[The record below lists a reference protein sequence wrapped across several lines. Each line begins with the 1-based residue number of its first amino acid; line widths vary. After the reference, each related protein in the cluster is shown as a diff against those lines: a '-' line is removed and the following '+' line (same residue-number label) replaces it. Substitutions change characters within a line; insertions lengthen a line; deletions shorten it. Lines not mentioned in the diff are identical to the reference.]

1 MARRI
6 RPAARA
12 ITSLNKCQRLRRGG
26 HVTRQGVKWI
36 LHGVLY
42 ALCFYLFYVAAAL
55 GEWRFLWSGVLGL
68 LLLLLWWAILSAVTR
83 GIQRGARWG
92 PAMGFSLIFGLH
104 IAWVAWGLKHSA
116 WWWHGVA
123 GMCVGF
129 VLGLWE
135 SAKASRNGKDG
146 SAKADAANAK
156 H

>member
-26 HVTRQGVKWI
+26 HVTRQGVKWV
-36 LHGVLY
+36 LLGVLY
-42 ALCFYLFYVAAAL
+42 VLGVYLAAAA
-55 GEWRFLWSGVLGL
+55 GGWRYLWWGVIGL
-68 LLLLLWWAILSAVTR
+68 LLFLLSWVILSAVKR

-92 PAMGFSLIFGLH
+92 PAMGCSLFLGLD
-104 IAWVAWGLKHSA
+104 IAWVAWGLKHTA